1 MSRRRLSQVLRTLR
15 TGKGLTQVQL
25 ATKAK
30 VTQAYVA
37 KLESGAKT
45 NPSLEI
51 LKRLAKALGV
61 AVTKLLE

>member
-37 KLESGAKT
+37 KLERGDKT